1 MTSLS
6 SLSWKPAPAWLSSTS
21 EAAGRVVTAE
31 VTPCVCLRVC
41 VYTHVPF
48 CTCTVTLDAVQAGA
62 VGSPPCRETQLPS

>member
-6 SLSWKPAPAWLSSTS
+6 SLSWKPAPAGLSSTS

-48 CTCTVTLDAVQAGA
+48 CTCTVNTGRCTGRSSGVPAV
-62 VGSPPCRETQLPS
+62 P